1 MPSEDR
7 IALADNAI
15 ANEANA
21 FCSALATTLE
31 QVRDLLSAH
40 APSANGSVD
49 RFRAEL
55 GEFSVG
61 RIHAERFAAL
71 FEHEKGAVGDSIE
84 HIELAFRTLA
94 ALRAENDLFHV
105 SVPDGGNLRDVV
117 DRAMRHLGTAFGA
130 ARVVSLARAGRYREA
145 EHATLLDGFP
155 FERWNG
161 AERRMAPPVVVEV
174 GGGDLRPSGLA
185 DYLDAAQKIVLVVHG
200 ECPPAALVRLVS
212 PGIFVLQTVDETG
225 LDRFAAAD
233 GPGVAALVPDT
244 AARFTHDPS
253 GGSSLVDRVQV
264 DFLPDKLPRRTLAG
278 LSAAQQAEDLA
289 QLAALSTASAAQ
301 GPSSE
306 TTKAV
311 DPAEKLAAWLLRQ
324 ADETVVK

>member
-1 MPSEDR
+1 MPSDDR

-15 ANEANA
+15 ANRANA
-21 FCSALATTLE
+21 FRSALATTLE
-31 QVRDLLSAH
+31 QLRSLLSAH
-40 APSANGSVD
+40 APSAKGSVD

-61 RIHAERFAAL
+61 RIHAERFATL
-71 FEHEKGAVGDSIE
+71 FEQENGVVGESLE
-84 HIELAFRTLA
+84 HVELAFRTLS
-94 ALRAENDLFHV
+94 ALTTENDLFHV
-105 SVPDGGNLRDVV
+105 SVPDGGSLRDVV
-117 DRAMRHLGTAFGA
+117 DRALRHLGTAFGA
-130 ARVVSLARAGRYREA
+130 ARVVALARAGRYREA

-185 DYLDAAQKIVLVVHG
+185 DYLDAAQKIVLVVQG
-200 ECPPAALVRLVS
+200 ECPPAALVRLIS

-244 AARFTHDPS
+244 AARFVHDPS
-253 GGSSLVDRVQV
+253 GGPSLVDRVQV
-264 DFLPDKLPRRTLAG
+264 DSLPDQLPRRTLAG
-278 LSAAQQAEDLA
+278 LSAAQQVEDLA
-289 QLAALSTASAAQ
+289 QLAALSTAAAAP
-301 GPSSE
+301 GSSSE
-306 TTKAV
+306 TTKAL

-324 ADETVVK
+324 ADEKAVG